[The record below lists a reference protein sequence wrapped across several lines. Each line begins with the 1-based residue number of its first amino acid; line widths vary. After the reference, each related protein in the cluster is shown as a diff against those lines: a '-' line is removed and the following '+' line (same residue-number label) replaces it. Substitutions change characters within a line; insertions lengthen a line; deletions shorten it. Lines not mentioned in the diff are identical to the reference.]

1 MKSEEEAD
9 PASDTS
15 DSSDSDDD
23 PRAQQRRQ
31 GRKLFK
37 PTPASTTRLA
47 GEHISVTLAPGM
59 KQVGLSLFTASVNLT
74 VCSTLTNFS
83 LSLSPVRCKY
93 AMHLPANQSFVSSLF
108 V

>member
-1 MKSEEEAD
+1 MCTMFCRQSQGGTKQNES
-9 PASDTS
+9 ASDSS

-59 KQVGLSLFTASVNLT
+59 KQVID
-74 VCSTLTNFS
+74 FS
-83 LSLSPVRCKY
+83 EYPY
-93 AMHLPANQSFVSSLF
+93 A
-108 V
+108 

>member
-1 MKSEEEAD
+1 MLNIISGRLPAD
-9 PASDTS
+9 ASPGAGIT
-15 DSSDSDDD
+15 DSSQSDEDDEDDDDD

-59 KQVGLSLFTASVNLT
+59 KQVARMLYAGQEPLPW
-74 VCSTLTNFS
+74 
-83 LSLSPVRCKY
+83 PV
-93 AMHLPANQSFVSSLF
+93 
-108 V
+108 